1 MTRSNVGDL
10 TTALAGIHHQTLTE
24 QRSSQ
29 RRIRARS
36 ARIRP
41 KRAQY
46 VANACDACRGRKV
59 RCTGQNP
66 CGRCSKFGIPCDYG
80 DESADA
86 AVTKASEATS
96 GEIQKLKNDVAVMQ
110 SKLNLMLSNLES
122 LQKHTNNR
130 PESHNN
136 ANSESNT
143 TMHSPSWNFPLRSP
157 TIPSSITTVHGTRR
171 ISPSLPFKGYTS
183 SDWSL
188 QMAQRYLGVLQHGER
203 ELPITPQSATPPIP
217 SVRGE
222 SSQIRTQRDASL
234 AKRSHKL
241 LWLIGRSEA
250 VRLCDLYEREIGMIY
265 PVVDMSEVKHNLHS
279 LYSAYE
285 AMNYSPRSHISTVE
299 APENVIDGDV
309 QTLKLILAITL
320 LAEGGGRHTM
330 GEAMCKEVQ
339 QQLIFPMGRL
349 SELKDVENMALLG
362 VSFYFMND
370 ENQAWRMIGLAARL
384 CIELGLHQVKTS
396 YQNHPDPKASTR
408 AITLFWDVY
417 ILDRRFSL
425 STGRPFAIQDIDIDP
440 ALPKP
445 DNLSPYVRNMIAFA
459 SIGSHV
465 WASRISIEGSGLH
478 GERDK
483 IAYLDFQIQQWSNAL
498 PSALRLFNTQTSS
511 LEEINLATTP
521 NTPLDFT
528 GMGDKSLF
536 IRALLYL
543 RANELRILIHRPA
556 LHSSDS
562 IQKNPLN
569 ARAAVDVA
577 RRSLNL
583 LLYLCR
589 LPTLHPMH
597 HVCATHFLDS
607 SLTVLLLAVSHAP
620 ETLGAEIRDQL
631 LSALSL
637 LEDLSTTT
645 SHSESLWST
654 IRSYRGQ
661 VKRLGKMLQ
670 LEKIHSNQGTPAKD
684 AFFTRTQDMEQLT
697 TGFDM
702 EDVPVFDWDIIAG
715 QPLPEEWFSEMQEPR
730 GQ

>member
-1 MTRSNVGDL
+1 MTRSNVGDS
-10 TTALAGIHHQTLTE
+10 TTAVAGIHHQTLTE

-29 RRIRARS
+29 CRIRARS

-59 RCTGQNP
+59 RCTGQKP
-66 CGRCSKFGIPCDYG
+66 CERCSKFGIHCDYG
-80 DESADA
+80 DGSGSVP
-86 AVTKASEATS
+86 VTEVSEAT
-96 GEIQKLKNDVAVMQ
+96 
-110 SKLNLMLSNLES
+110 
-122 LQKHTNNR
+122 
-130 PESHNN
+130 
-136 ANSESNT
+136 
-143 TMHSPSWNFPLRSP
+143 
-157 TIPSSITTVHGTRR
+157 
-171 ISPSLPFKGYTS
+171 
-183 SDWSL
+183 
-188 QMAQRYLGVLQHGER
+188 
-203 ELPITPQSATPPIP
+203 
-217 SVRGE
+217 
-222 SSQIRTQRDASL
+222 
-234 AKRSHKL
+234 
-241 LWLIGRSEA
+241 
-250 VRLCDLYEREIGMIY
+250 
-265 PVVDMSEVKHNLHS
+265 
-279 LYSAYE
+279 SAYE
-285 AMNYSPRSHISTVE
+285 AMNYSPASHIPGVE
-299 APENVIDGDV
+299 TPENVVDGAV
-309 QTLKLILAITL
+309 QTLKLVLAMTL
-320 LAEGGGRHTM
+320 LAEGGGRHTI

-339 QQLIFPMGRL
+339 QELVFPMGRL
-349 SELKDVENMALLG
+349 GELKDVENMALLG

-384 CIELGLHQVKTS
+384 CIELGLHQAKI
-396 YQNHPDPKASTR
+396 YQMHPNSKSSTR

-417 ILDRRFSL
+417 ILDQRFSL

-440 ALPKP
+440 ALPKL
-445 DNLSPYVRNMIAFA
+445 DNLSPYVRNMITFA
-459 SIGSHV
+459 SIGSRV
-465 WASRISIEGSGLH
+465 WASRIYIEGSGLH

-511 LEEINLATTP
+511 LADINLATTP

-562 IQKNPLN
+562 IQKNPLS
-569 ARAAVDVA
+569 ARAAVNVA

-645 SHSESLWST
+645 SHSESL
-654 IRSYRGQ
+654 
-661 VKRLGKMLQ
+661 
-670 LEKIHSNQGTPAKD
+670 
-684 AFFTRTQDMEQLT
+684 
-697 TGFDM
+697 
-702 EDVPVFDWDIIAG
+702 
-715 QPLPEEWFSEMQEPR
+715 
-730 GQ
+730 

>member
-1 MTRSNVGDL
+1 MV
-10 TTALAGIHHQTLTE
+10 
-24 QRSSQ
+24 QR
-29 RRIRARS
+29 
-36 ARIRP
+36 
-41 KRAQY
+41 
-46 VANACDACRGRKV
+46 
-59 RCTGQNP
+59 
-66 CGRCSKFGIPCDYG
+66 
-80 DESADA
+80 
-86 AVTKASEATS
+86 
-96 GEIQKLKNDVAVMQ
+96 
-110 SKLNLMLSNLES
+110 
-122 LQKHTNNR
+122 H
-130 PESHNN
+130 
-136 ANSESNT
+136 
-143 TMHSPSWNFPLRSP
+143 
-157 TIPSSITTVHGTRR
+157 
-171 ISPSLPFKGYTS
+171 
-183 SDWSL
+183 
-188 QMAQRYLGVLQHGER
+188 LGVSQHGER
-203 ELPITPQSATPPIP
+203 ELPITPQSTTPPIL
-217 SVRGE
+217 SAGGE
-222 SSQIRTQRDASL
+222 KGRTRIQEEASL
-234 AKRSHKL
+234 TDPSHRL
-241 LWLIGRSEA
+241 LWFIGRAEA
-250 VRLCDLYEREIGMIY
+250 FRLCELYEREIGAIY
-265 PVVDMSEVKHNLHS
+265 PVVDMSEVKQILGS

-285 AMNYSPRSHISTVE
+285 ATKSSPGSSVPVCG
-299 APENVIDGDV
+299 AVQNVADGDV
-309 QTLKLILAITL
+309 QTLTLVLAITL

-330 GEAMCKEVQ
+330 GEAMCKEIQ
-339 QQLIFPMGRL
+339 QQLVFPMGRL
-349 SELKDVENMALLG
+349 GELKDIENMALLG

-384 CIELGLHQVKTS
+384 CIELGLHQANPLRDIYYDTKTS
-396 YQNHPDPKASTR
+396 MR

-459 SIGSHV
+459 SFGSRV
-465 WASRISIEGSGLH
+465 WASRIYIEGSGLH

-498 PSALRLFNTQTSS
+498 PSALRLFNTETSS

-543 RANELRILIHRPA
+543 RANELRILIHKPA
-556 LHSSDS
+556 LRSSDS
-562 IQKNPLN
+562 IQKNPLS

-654 IRSYRGQ
+654 IRNYQGQ
-661 VKRLGKMLQ
+661 LKRLGKMLQ
-670 LEKIHSNQGTPAKD
+670 LEKIHRNQATPAKD

-697 TGFDM
+697 TGFDT

-715 QPLPEEWFSEMQEPR
+715 QPLPEEWFSEMQDPR
-730 GQ
+730 GHSGQ